1 MYLIMYEIY
10 LIDLKML
17 KFQDI
22 LQCRDSMELLNE
34 LNEKG
39 RVKINQLRD
48 EIESLEVYG
57 KDTGDRKYIVEVE
70 SQRHQLAR

>member
-1 MYLIMYEIY
+1 
-10 LIDLKML
+10 
-17 KFQDI
+17 
-22 LQCRDSMELLNE
+22 MELLNE